1 MQNYQISQELHSF
14 SKTFERTLS
23 KPQLGRLKEMMHGII
38 RGQEANLS
46 EMARQNR
53 RKAGKTV
60 RKQVEQYSDILECFP
75 MEELLIQK
83 LKGLRGG
90 ISPDTPLY
98 YDLVDISK
106 KHTKGFEDVGATW
119 DGSEGEPGKG
129 YEIIDVSVLKK
140 DCATTLWRHL
150 YSTAE
155 KGYKSELEEMEKVL
169 KYFQIAWG
177 GLLGSWY
184 FDEGNDSNK
193 KIDLCLNYEMTF
205 TIRMNVNRGNQDR
218 IMELPDGERVK
229 MMELWGEKAQG
240 MTMWQ
245 SKRKKKDKRLVQ
257 LQWRQ
262 ITWRHQGEVL
272 PLYLVWFHR
281 EGDPRP
287 GVFLTSQTIEN
298 EARAAKVYHGYFDR
312 GKEEAGFKRDK
323 FKLGMEK
330 VQLRSIQRTKQL
342 MKVYVLVDQLLSKI
356 YLTILEM
363 DNFIYDLLKGFL
375 KGTQR
380 TITKWSI
387 ADWYDALCSQMEHEF
402 IRFKR
407 RYPPGQAN
415 SQPSLF
421 PNPLQIW

>member
-14 SKTFERTLS
+14 SKTFERKLS

-53 RKAGKTV
+53 RKEGKTI
-60 RKQVEQYSDILECFP
+60 RKQVEQYSDMLEGFP

-83 LKGLRGG
+83 LKGSRGG
-90 ISPDTPLY
+90 ISSDTPIY
-98 YDLVDISK
+98 YDLVDITK
-106 KHTKGFEDVGATW
+106 KHTKGFEDIGSTW

-129 YEIIDVSVLKK
+129 YEIIDVSVLQN
-140 DCATTLWRHL
+140 DCPTTLWRHL

-155 KGYKSELEEMEKVL
+155 EGYKSELREMGKVL
-169 KYFQIAWG
+169 SYFQIAWG

-184 FDEGNDSNK
+184 FDAGNDSNK
-193 KIDLCLNYEMTF
+193 KIELCMNHEMTF

-218 IMELPDGERVK
+218 IIELPDGERVK
-229 MMELWGEKAQG
+229 MMELWGERAQG
-240 MTMWQ
+240 MTIWQ

-257 LQWRQ
+257 LQWKK
-262 ITWRHQGEVL
+262 IVWRREGEPV
-272 PLYLVWFHR
+272 PLYLVWCHR

-287 GVFLTSQTIEN
+287 AVFLTSRTITD
-298 EARAAKVYHGYFDR
+298 EAGASLIYHGYFDR
-312 GKEEAGFKRDK
+312 GKEEAGFKQDK

-356 YLTILEM
+356 YLNIFELS
-363 DNFIYDLLKGFL
+363 NFIPGLLKSFL
-375 KGTQR
+375 EGTQR
-380 TITKWSI
+380 AITKW
-387 ADWYDALCSQMEHEF
+387 AVVDWYDALCHQMEREF
-402 IRFKR
+402 IRFRR
-407 RYPPGQAN
+407 RYPPRQAN